1 MRRSRVSGT
10 CPESRGRSRLGTQ
23 ACARVPPALGWWDF
37 DRDPNGLLSLRGR
50 AVCPR
55 KRIHVFFLS
64 ILTTDVVPF
73 EDSGRARAPRRA
85 PTPNAAAHVA
95 MWSWTASAAAA
106 NPMQPTYAAATP
118 IFPPAPGAVLRV
130 ETGLKLSES
139 PSSRGA
145 RAKLT
150 TSRTPVSGDGSPLWH
165 GSGRQRGIRFQFSAL
180 AIRGERGGLVMS
192 LDSLVRLSWNAFFP
206 SPMERIDESIWN
218 PPSAE

>member
-10 CPESRGRSRLGTQ
+10 CPESRRRSRLGTR
-23 ACARVPPALGWWDF
+23 ACERGCRVRWGRISIETRMGFCHCTVGLSALI
-37 DRDPNGLLSLRGR
+37 NAST
-50 AVCPR
+50 
-55 KRIHVFFLS
+55 FFLS

-73 EDSGRARAPRRA
+73 EDSGTARAPRRA

-95 MWSWTASAAAA
+95 MWSWTASAAA
-106 NPMQPTYAAATP
+106 NPTQPTYAAATP
-118 IFPPAPGAVLRV
+118 IFLPAPGAALRV
-130 ETGLKLSES
+130 AIELPLSES

-150 TSRTPVSGDGSPLWH
+150 TSRTPVSGHGSPLWH

-206 SPMERIDESIWN
+206 SPMERIDESIGN